1 MRERIGPSLRAAAM
15 TLIAALLLPA
25 NAHALPREEFEP
37 QPRNPIVAGLG
48 IGFDVV
54 ILRPLGLVAVAVGA
68 AAFVPAALLTAPN
81 GRDGIQS
88 ALEILVTERAK
99 SVFQRRLGDF

>member
-1 MRERIGPSLRAAAM
+1 MGPSLRAVVM
-15 TLIAALLLPA
+15 TLIAGLLLPA
-25 NAHALPREEFEP
+25 NAYAQAQQQVEP

-48 IGFDVV
+48 IGFDAV
-54 ILRPLGLVAVAVGA
+54 ILRPLGLVAVAVGT

-88 ALEILVTERAK
+88 ALGILVTERAK